1 MKNIITITIG
11 SLLFATVSRAQMVVY
26 DPTVNVEQ
34 IISEAENIAQ
44 FVNMVDNQVQ
54 QISQLGDQLQQLEQY
69 NTAFGNPASILN
81 IAGASQVSGDLNKPV
96 IGESLGTIQIDS
108 QGAEAMT
115 FTGNGLYHKIGTS
128 FETPS
133 GNEVQREDD
142 LYRDNAAVQNAT
154 ENYTN
159 VYADATQRRLTL
171 RTQIAATVQKLQNA
185 TTASEVQ
192 KLTGV
197 LMAQDADLAD
207 TDKEIDQAASLALVQ
222 EAENQDN
229 ENEQNKARLEE
240 QQEEFS
246 EGLTNYGAAFQPMTE
261 KPEFPTQ

>member
-1 MKNIITITIG
+1 MKKIIAITIG
-11 SLLFATVSRAQMVVY
+11 SLLFATVSRAQWVVY
-26 DPTVNVEQ
+26 DPVSN
-34 IISEAENIAQ
+34 
-44 FVNMVDNQVQ
+44 VQ
-54 QISQLGDQLQQLEQY
+54 QILDETENLAEYAEMIDNEINQIQTMTSQLEQLQNY
-69 NTAFGNPASILN
+69 NTAFGNPASIVN
-81 IAGASQVSGDLNKPV
+81 VTGASQVSSDLNKPV
-96 IGESLGTIQIDS
+96 VGQSLGTIQADS
-108 QGAEAMT
+108 QGTEAMT
-115 FTGNGLYHKIGTS
+115 FNGNGIYQSIGTT
-128 FETPS
+128 FQTPS

-171 RTQIAATVQKLQNA
+171 RKQIAATVQKLQNA

-229 ENEQNKARLEE
+229 QNEQDKAQLEE
-240 QQEEFS
+240 QQAEFS

>member
-1 MKNIITITIG
+1 MKRFIAVAIIASATTAQAQWVVTDP
-11 SLLFATVSRAQMVVY
+11 SLQVQEIIDEAQ
-26 DPTVNVEQ
+26 NV
-34 IISEAENIAQ
+34 AQ
-44 FVNMVDNQVQ
+44 YVQMVDNQIQ
-54 QISQLGDQLQQLEQY
+54 QIETMTSQLEQLQNY
-69 NTAFGNPASILN
+69 NTAFGNPASILTVS
-81 IAGASQVSGDLNKPV
+81 GAVQVSGDLNKPV
-96 IGESLGTIQIDS
+96 VGESLGTIQIGS
-108 QGAEAMT
+108 QGVEAMT
-115 FTGNGLYHKIGTS
+115 FSGNGLYHTIGTT
-128 FETPS
+128 FQTPS

-142 LYRDNAAVQNAT
+142 IYRDNAAVQNAT

-171 RTQIAATVQKLQNA
+171 RTQTAATVQKLQNA

-240 QQEEFS
+240 QQSEFS

-261 KPEFPTQ
+261 APEFPTQ